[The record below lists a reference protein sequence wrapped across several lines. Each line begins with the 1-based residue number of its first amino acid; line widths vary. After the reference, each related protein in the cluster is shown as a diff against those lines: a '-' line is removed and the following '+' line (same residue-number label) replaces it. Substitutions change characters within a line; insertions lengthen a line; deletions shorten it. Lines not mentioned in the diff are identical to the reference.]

1 MNSLKSWK
9 MESLTVNSS
18 AGGYRRCAC
27 GEPVGVV
34 ECPEAV
40 CQRVEKPVAVGVRHF
55 DVRGYALR
63 RRAPPVRREWSRRL
77 SGCRGFGSPC
87 RRHCGGSS
95 RWPVSGVRWECSVF
109 GYGHFQQAVVWQR
122 ACSLALALC
131 RMSGGLRSLRGRG
144 PVAPRPRFPSWMRCC
159 R

>member
-55 DVRGYALR
+55 DVRGYASAVAHL
-63 RRAPPVRREWSRRL
+63 P
-77 SGCRGFGSPC
+77 SGA
-87 RRHCGGSS
+87 
-95 RWPVSGVRWECSVF
+95 SGVDVCQAVGDSAHRAVGIAVGVVDGLYQASAGNVVF

-122 ACSLALALC
+122 ACSCTSPFAE
-131 RMSGGLRSLRGRG
+131 
-144 PVAPRPRFPSWMRCC
+144 
-159 R
+159 